1 MGSNMAAPPFTFMAR
16 LAGTAALIL
25 AASGCLVNNE
35 EFDQA
40 QRRKEALWTELSKLR
55 QDNDQLTH
63 EINRLYSD
71 REILS
76 GHVAMTAAVAL
87 HNRIMAELRP
97 TAPTAAPAQT
107 PTARPA
113 SARSASARQAQPQT
127 PRPGTGVAPPPPS
140 AAPANTP
147 PSQPVIR
154 NRPSG
159 AVDWGQ

>member
-1 MGSNMAAPPFTFMAR
+1 MAR

-35 EFDQA
+35 EFNQA

-76 GHVAMTAAVAL
+76 GHVAMTMAVAL
-87 HNRIMAELRP
+87 HNRIIAEVRP
-97 TAPTAAPAQT
+97 AAPPPA
-107 PTARPA
+107 PAPAARPATARPA
-113 SARSASARQAQPQT
+113 GPQT
-127 PRPGTGVAPPPPS
+127 PRPGTGVAQSPPP
-140 AAPANTP
+140 AATANTP
-147 PSQPVIR
+147 PPQPVIR